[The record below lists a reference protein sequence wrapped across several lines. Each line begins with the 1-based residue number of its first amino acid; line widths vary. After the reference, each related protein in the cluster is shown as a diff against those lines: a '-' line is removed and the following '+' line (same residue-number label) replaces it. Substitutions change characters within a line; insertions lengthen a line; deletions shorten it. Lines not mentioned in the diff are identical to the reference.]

1 MSHKIY
7 EQTSRR
13 VQRSEL
19 AVPGSNPK
27 MFEKALQSDVDFVF
41 LDLEDAVAPDDI
53 DLARIYVIDALNIL
67 DWIGSGKTISVR
79 MRCYGSSNQEV
90 IYI

>member
-13 VQRSEL
+13 VQRREL

-27 MFEKALQSDVDFVF
+27 MFEKALNSDVDFVF
-41 LDLEDAVAPDDI
+41 LDLEDAVAPDDKVT
-53 DLARIYVIDALNIL
+53 ARKNVIKLFKIL
-67 DWIGSGKTISVR
+67 IGKKWKN
-79 MRCYGSSNQEV
+79 CFCSN
-90 IYI
+90 